1 MSKDDA
7 KPSTRTKAQ
16 EASATAAHTAAD
28 SGAATVVPTPA
39 PAAPQPPA
47 PDEHTG
53 KGGLYI
59 RSGGQRTL
67 VDRTKQPPEATTK
80 E

>member
-7 KPSTRTKAQ
+7 KPSTRTQAQ
-16 EASATAAHTAAD
+16 ETSATAAHTAAD
-28 SGAATVVPTPA
+28 NGATTVVPTPA
-39 PAAPQPPA
+39 PAAPQPPT

-67 VDRTKQPPEATTK
+67 VERTEQPSETVAK

>member
-16 EASATAAHTAAD
+16 EASATAANPAAD
-28 SGAATVVPTPA
+28 SVAATVVPSPA

-67 VDRTKQPPEATTK
+67 VDRTQQPTEATAK

>member
-28 SGAATVVPTPA
+28 NGATTVVPTPA
-39 PAAPQPPA
+39 SAAPQPPA

-67 VDRTKQPPEATTK
+67 VERTEQPIETAAK

>member
-1 MSKDDA
+1 MRKDDA
-7 KPSTRTKAQ
+7 KPSTSTKAQ
-16 EASATAAHTAAD
+16 EASAAAAHTATD
-28 SGAATVVPTPA
+28 SGATALVPAAA

-59 RSGGQRTL
+59 RSGGLRTL
-67 VDRTKQPPEATTK
+67 VDRTQQPTEATAK